1 MIGGQGEKKTLRLMA
16 QHAEM
21 ANFTSGF
28 DEIPRKLEVLA
39 QHCADVG
46 RDPATI
52 NKTPLCSI
60 AVGETME
67 EAVTLRNGFLAAR
80 GMDWDS
86 LDDATRAM
94 VGARMIVGD
103 ADAVGEKVQEVIGL
117 GVDGI
122 TFNMP
127 ANGHDPEAVTHTV
140 GVVRRPSVG

>member
-16 QHAEM
+16 EHAEM

-39 QHCADVG
+39 AALRRRRPRPRHHQQDLALLDRGRARRWRRRSACATG
-46 RDPATI
+46 SSR
-52 NKTPLCSI
+52 
-60 AVGETME
+60 
-67 EAVTLRNGFLAAR
+67 AR

-94 VGARMIVGD
+94 VGARLVVGD
-103 ADAVGEKVQEVIGL
+103 ADAVGERIRDLVGL
-117 GVDGI
+117 GLDGV

-127 ANGHDPEAVTHTV
+127 ANGHDPEAVTRTV
-140 GVVRRPSVG
+140 GVVKAAVG